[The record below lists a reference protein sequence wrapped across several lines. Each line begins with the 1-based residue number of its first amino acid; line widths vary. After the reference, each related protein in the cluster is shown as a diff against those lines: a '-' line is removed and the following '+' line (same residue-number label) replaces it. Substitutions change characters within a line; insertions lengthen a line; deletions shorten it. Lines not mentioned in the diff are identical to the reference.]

1 MKFMKTS
8 IAAWTATCAI
18 CLFWFLDIFLAHDKM
33 IEISSSLVLG
43 VTFAVLLRWF
53 SEASRAMRTGRGGS
67 DFLIVAVFSTMAI
80 LFTHRV
86 YVIVLTVYDRPEF
99 LLNSPV
105 SAFLVWMLAWACTM
119 FLIAP
124 DAEDG
129 HIPARSRILIGMAL
143 FIAGLVSGISIAF
156 SLAT

>member
-1 MKFMKTS
+1 MKVLKTS
-8 IAAWTATCAI
+8 IAAWSASIAMAI
-18 CLFWFLDIFLAHDKM
+18 FWVLNIFVSHAKM

-53 SEASRAMRTGRGGS
+53 RDAGRAMRTGRGGS

-80 LFTHRV
+80 LFMHRV
-86 YVIVLTVYDRPEF
+86 YVIILTVHGRPDY
-99 LLNSPV
+99 LLDSPI
-105 SAFLVWMLAWACTM
+105 SAFLVWMLAWSCTM

-129 HIPARSRILIGMAL
+129 HIPPRSRVLIGLAL
-143 FIAGLVSGISIAF
+143 FIAGLVSGITIAL
-156 SLAT
+156 SLL